1 MPPLTPVVK
10 NLLIINVAVFALL
23 FLLPYLG
30 IDTGELSDYL
40 ALHYPTSDRFHPI
53 QLVSHFFVH
62 GGLAHIFFNMFG
74 LVMFG
79 PLLEARY
86 GSRRFLLLY
95 LVAAAGAVAL
105 HFGYTWYQLN
115 YLEECIAAFQARPTL
130 ANFNAFF
137 DSVNIG
143 NLFLDNGTTVTAEVA
158 RIQSNLVLS
167 GGDPERN
174 LREGVSMMTE
184 YLDWKASVP
193 MVGASGA
200 LYGIVAAFAILYP
213 DFKLM
218 LIFLP
223 VPIKAR
229 YFVPILLAV
238 DLFLG
243 IMEYSWDPIA
253 HFAHLGG
260 AVAGGLLAFI
270 WYRTDPPAGARRWD
284 RGVPR

>member
-10 NLLIINVAVFALL
+10 NLLIINVVVFAAV

-30 IDTGELSDYL
+30 IDTSALADYL
-40 ALHYPTSDRFHPI
+40 ALHYPASDRFHPV

-62 GGLAHIFFNMFG
+62 GGLTHIFFNMFG

-86 GSRRFLLLY
+86 GGKRFLILY

-105 HFGYTWYQLN
+105 HFGYTWYQIN
-115 YLEECIAAFQARPTL
+115 HLEDLLHAFQQDPTL
-130 ANFNAFF
+130 AHFNAFF
-137 DSVNIG
+137 DPIDTKGLNM
-143 NLFLDNGTTVTAEVA
+143 DNGVKVSTVVA
-158 RIQSNLVLS
+158 NIQNEIVL
-167 GGDPERN
+167 GKGDPAQT
-174 LREGVSMMTE
+174 LRDGVGMMQEFIDYKT
-184 YLDWKASVP
+184 SVP

-200 LYGIVAAFAILYP
+200 LYGVVAAFAILYP

-223 VPIKAR
+223 IPIKAR
-229 YFVPILLAV
+229 YFVPVLLAV

-243 IMEYSWDPIA
+243 IMEFSWDPIA

-260 AVAGGLLAFI
+260 ALAGGLLAFI
-270 WYRTDPPAGARRWD
+270 WYKQDPPAGAQRWD
-284 RGVPR
+284 HGVRR

>member
-23 FLLPYLG
+23 NLLPYLG
-30 IDTGELSDYL
+30 VPTGELSEYL
-40 ALHYPTSDRFHPI
+40 ALHYPASDRFHPI

-86 GSRRFLLLY
+86 GGRRFLILY

-105 HFGYTWYQLN
+105 HFGYTWFDIGRM
-115 YLEECIAAFQARPTL
+115 EDMIAAFRDNPSLT
-130 ANFNAFF
+130 NFDAFF
-137 DSVNIG
+137 GRLNIDGLSMDDGSRVSTVVG
-143 NLFLDNGTTVTAEVA
+143 NIRSEIVLNDDPA
-158 RIQSNLVLS
+158 RA
-167 GGDPERN
+167 
-174 LREGVSMMTE
+174 LRDGVGMMQE
-184 YLDWKASVP
+184 YIDFKENVP

-200 LYGIVAAFAILYP
+200 LYGVVAAFAILYP

-223 VPIKAR
+223 VPIRAR
-229 YFVPILLAV
+229 FFVPIILAV

-243 IMEYSWDPIA
+243 IMEFSWDPIA

-260 AVAGGLLAFI
+260 AVAGGLLAYA

-284 RGVPR
+284 QGVPR

>member
-10 NLLIINVAVFALL
+10 NLLIINVVVFAAI

-30 IDTGELSDYL
+30 INTNILANYL
-40 ALHYPTSDRFHPI
+40 ALHYPASDRFHPI

-62 GGLAHIFFNMFG
+62 GGLTHIFFNMFG

-86 GSRRFLLLY
+86 GGKRFLILY
-95 LVAAAGAVAL
+95 LVAATGAVAL
-105 HFGYTWYQLN
+105 HFGYTWYQIN
-115 YLEECIAAFQARPTL
+115 HLEDLLQAFQQDPTL
-130 ANFNAFF
+130 AHFNDFF
-137 DSVNIG
+137 NPIDTKGLNM
-143 NLFLDNGTTVTAEVA
+143 DNGVKVSTVVA
-158 RIQSNLVLS
+158 NIQNEIVL
-167 GGDPERN
+167 GKGDPAQT
-174 LREGVSMMTE
+174 LRDGVGMMQE
-184 YLDWKASVP
+184 YIDFKTNVP

-200 LYGIVAAFAILYP
+200 LYGVVAAFAILYP

-223 VPIKAR
+223 IPIKAR
-229 YFVPILLAV
+229 YFVPVLLAV

-260 AVAGGLLAFI
+260 ALAGGLLAFI
-270 WYRTDPPAGARRWD
+270 WYKTDPPAGTRRWD
-284 RGVPR
+284 QGVRR

>member
-10 NLLIINVAVFALL
+10 NLLIINVAVFAIL

-30 IDTGELSDYL
+30 IDTRELSDYL

-86 GSRRFLLLY
+86 GSKRFLILY

-105 HFGYTWYQLN
+105 HFGYTWWQI
-115 YLEECIAAFQARPTL
+115 ERMEDIVAAFTNSPSL

-137 DSVNIG
+137 ESVNTRD
-143 NLFLDNGTTVTAEVA
+143 LYMDDGTRLSAVVA
-158 RIQSNLVLS
+158 NIQNELVLS
-167 GGDPERN
+167 SGNPEQT
-174 LREGVSMMTE
+174 LRDGVGMMRE
-184 YLDWKASVP
+184 YIDFKTSVP

-200 LYGIVAAFAILYP
+200 LYGVVAAFAILYP

-223 VPIKAR
+223 VPIRAR
-229 YFVPILLAV
+229 YFVPILLLV

-260 AVAGGLLAFI
+260 AIAGGTLAFL
-270 WYRTDPPAGARRWD
+270 WYRRDPPAGSRRWD

>member
-10 NLLIINVAVFALL
+10 NLLLINVAVFAIL
-23 FLLPYLG
+23 FLLPYVG
-30 IDTGELSDYL
+30 VDTRELSDYL
-40 ALHYPTSDRFHPI
+40 ALHYPASDRFHPI

-62 GGLAHIFFNMFG
+62 GGLTHIFFNMFG
-74 LVMFG
+74 LIMFG

-86 GSRRFLLLY
+86 GGQRFLILY

-105 HFGYTWYQLN
+105 HFGYTWFQVNQLED
-115 YLEECIAAFQARPTL
+115 YIAAFRNSPTL
-130 ANFNAFF
+130 TNFNAFF
-137 DSVNIG
+137 NSVNTKE
-143 NLFLDNGTTVTAEVA
+143 LLMDNGTPVSTVVA
-158 RIQSNLVLS
+158 NIQNELVLNN
-167 GGDPERN
+167 GNPEQT
-174 LREGVSMMTE
+174 LRDGVGMMQE
-184 YLDWKASVP
+184 FVDFKISVP

-200 LYGIVAAFAILYP
+200 LYGVVAAFAILYP

-223 VPIKAR
+223 IPIRAR

-260 AVAGGLLAFI
+260 AVAGGLLAYY

-284 RGVPR
+284 GGVHR

>member
-1 MPPLTPVVK
+1 MTPLVK
-10 NLLIINVAVFALL
+10 NLLIINLVVFAVLN
-23 FLLPYLG
+23 LLPYLG
-30 IDTGELSDYL
+30 IDTGGMADYL

-62 GGLAHIFFNMFG
+62 GGLTHIFFNMFG

-79 PLLEARY
+79 PLLERRY
-86 GSRRFLLLY
+86 GPRRFLILY

-105 HFGYTWYQLN
+105 HFGWTWYEIDH
-115 YLEECIAAFQARPTL
+115 LENILAEFRANPTL
-130 ANFNAFF
+130 SSFNDFFAN
-137 DSVNIG
+137 VNTKS
-143 NLFLDNGTTVTAEVA
+143 LQLDDGTQVSQVVGELQSELALQSGDMD
-158 RIQSNLVLS
+158 RINR
-167 GGDPERN
+167 DAT
-174 LREGVSMMTE
+174 MMMQE
-184 YLDWKASVP
+184 YIDFKPDIP

-213 DFKLM
+213 SFPLM

-223 VPIKAR
+223 IPIRAK

-243 IMEYSWDPIA
+243 VMQFSWDPIA

-260 AVAGGLLAFI
+260 ALAGGLLAYL
-270 WYRTDPPAGARRWD
+270 WYRTDPPAGAQRWD

>member
-1 MPPLTPVVK
+1 MTPLVK
-10 NLLIINVAVFALL
+10 NLLIINLVVFAALN
-23 FLLPYLG
+23 LLPYLG
-30 IDTGELSDYL
+30 IDTGGMADYL
-40 ALHYPTSDRFHPI
+40 ALHYPTSERFHPI

-62 GGLAHIFFNMFG
+62 GGLTHIFFNMFG

-79 PLLEARY
+79 PLLERRY
-86 GSRRFLLLY
+86 GPQRFLILY

-105 HFGYTWYQLN
+105 HFGWTWYEIHS
-115 YLEECIAAFQARPTL
+115 LENILAEFRSNPSLASFNDFFSSVDTKSLSMEDGTSVSQIVGDIQAELTL
-130 ANFNAFF
+130 
-137 DSVNIG
+137 
-143 NLFLDNGTTVTAEVA
+143 
-158 RIQSNLVLS
+158 QSD
-167 GGDPERN
+167 DPERVA
-174 LREGVSMMTE
+174 RDAGVMMQE
-184 YLDWKASVP
+184 YIDFKTDVP

-213 DFKLM
+213 SFPLM

-223 VPIKAR
+223 IPIRAK

-243 IMEYSWDPIA
+243 VMQFSWDPIA

-260 AVAGGLLAFI
+260 ALAGGLLAYV
-270 WYRTDPPAGARRWD
+270 WYRTDPPAGAQRWD

>member
-10 NLLIINVAVFALL
+10 NLLIINVVIFAAI

-30 IDTGELSDYL
+30 FNTNLLADYL

-62 GGLAHIFFNMFG
+62 GGLTHIFFNMFG

-86 GSRRFLLLY
+86 GGKRFLILY

-115 YLEECIAAFQARPTL
+115 HLEDLLYAFQQEPTL
-130 ANFNAFF
+130 AHFNAFF
-137 DSVNIG
+137 NPIDTKGLNM
-143 NLFLDNGTTVTAEVA
+143 DNGVKVSTVVA
-158 RIQSNLVLS
+158 NIQNEIVL
-167 GGDPERN
+167 GKGDPAQT
-174 LREGVSMMTE
+174 LRDGVGMMQE
-184 YLDWKASVP
+184 YIDFKTSVP

-200 LYGIVAAFAILYP
+200 LYGVVAAFAILYP

-223 VPIKAR
+223 IPIKAR
-229 YFVPILLAV
+229 YFVPVLLAV

-243 IMEYSWDPIA
+243 IMEFSWDPIA

-260 AVAGGLLAFI
+260 ALAGGLLAYI
-270 WYRTDPPAGARRWD
+270 WYKRDPPAGAQRWD
-284 RGVPR
+284 HGVRR

>member
-1 MPPLTPVVK
+1 MTPLVK
-10 NLLIINVAVFALL
+10 NLLIINLLVFAALN
-23 FLLPYLG
+23 LLPYLG
-30 IDTGELSDYL
+30 IDTRGMSDYL

-62 GGLAHIFFNMFG
+62 GGLTHIFFNMFG

-79 PLLEARY
+79 PLLERRY
-86 GSRRFLLLY
+86 GAQRFLILY

-105 HFGYTWYQLN
+105 HFGWTWYEIN
-115 YLEECIAAFQARPTL
+115 HLENILAEFRGGPSLSSFNEFFSNVDTRSLTL
-130 ANFNAFF
+130 DDGTPVSQVVGELQSELALQSG
-137 DSVNIG
+137 DMDRVNR
-143 NLFLDNGTTVTAEVA
+143 DATV
-158 RIQSNLVLS
+158 
-167 GGDPERN
+167 
-174 LREGVSMMTE
+174 MMQE
-184 YLDWKASVP
+184 YIDFKPNVP

-213 DFKLM
+213 SFPLM

-223 VPIKAR
+223 IPIRAK

-243 IMEYSWDPIA
+243 VMQFSWDPIA

-260 AVAGGLLAFI
+260 ALAGGLLAYV
-270 WYRTDPPAGARRWD
+270 WYRLDPPAGAQRWD

>member
-1 MPPLTPVVK
+1 MPPLTPIVK
-10 NLLIINVAVFALL
+10 NLLIINVAVFALI

-30 IDTGELSDYL
+30 VDTRELADYL

-62 GGLAHIFFNMFG
+62 GGLTHIFFNMFG

-86 GSRRFLLLY
+86 GGKRFLILY
-95 LVAAAGAVAL
+95 LAAAAGAVAL
-105 HFGYTWYQLN
+105 HFGYTW
-115 YLEECIAAFQARPTL
+115 FQIERLQDILADFQSDPTL
-130 ANFNAFF
+130 ANFNDFF
-137 DSVNIG
+137 GRIDVKDLTMDDGTQVSTIVANIQ
-143 NLFLDNGTTVTAEVA
+143 NE
-158 RIQSNLVLS
+158 IVLAK
-167 GGDPERN
+167 GDPAQTVRD
-174 LREGVSMMTE
+174 GAGMMQE
-184 YLDWKASVP
+184 YIDFKASIP

-200 LYGIVAAFAILYP
+200 LYGVVAAFAILYP

-223 VPIKAR
+223 IPIKAR
-229 YFVPILLAV
+229 YFVPVLLAV

-260 AVAGGLLAFI
+260 AVAGGLLAYY
-270 WYRTDPPAGARRWD
+270 WYKTDPPAGSRRWD
-284 RGVPR
+284 TGVPR

>member
-10 NLLIINVAVFALL
+10 NLLIINVAVFAIL

-30 IDTGELSDYL
+30 IDTRELSDFL

-86 GSRRFLLLY
+86 GSKRFLFLY
-95 LVAAAGAVAL
+95 LAAAAGAVAL
-105 HFGYTWYQLN
+105 HFGYTWWQVDRMQD
-115 YLEECIAAFQARPTL
+115 IVTAFQSQPSL

-137 DSVNIG
+137 DSVNTRD
-143 NLFLDNGTTVTAEVA
+143 LYMDDGTRLSAVIAN
-158 RIQSNLVLS
+158 IQNELVL
-167 GGDPERN
+167 GGANAEQT
-174 LREGVSMMTE
+174 LRDGVGMMQE
-184 YLDWKASVP
+184 YIDFKTSVP

-200 LYGIVAAFAILYP
+200 LYGVVAAFAILYP

-223 VPIKAR
+223 VPIRAR
-229 YFVPILLAV
+229 YFVPVLLAV

-260 AVAGGLLAFI
+260 AIAGGVLAYL
-270 WYRTDPPAGARRWD
+270 WYRTDPPAGAQRWD